1 MSLPIRMARRAAVLT
16 AVVTAMFTTTV
27 FITAVST
34 ASVAPPVA
42 AAGAPALAPTV
53 VPAVASAAVSAEGSG
68 RVAMRFETVQTYVMY
83 SADEGAGASNDDFVV
98 PVYVLPSEGGEPAR
112 NVRVVVDAS
121 GLAGVA
127 RLGDTHTCEAE
138 GPVFTCVYGDL
149 QNGDG
154 ESYSPLSLRGV
165 DGVEPGD
172 SGTVTYTATA
182 DNAPAV
188 TGTTRMTVG
197 GPSLSAPGQEEN
209 VSGLAPGKSAA
220 LTARLANNTRFPAN
234 QGVALRVDASEGLTL
249 TALHSNCFYA
259 GSAPTSAWCA
269 FPTKAA
275 PGAAY
280 AADAPLVYTVT
291 GPRTLTGEVTYT
303 WSSAPS
309 RPAGHTVRGVGPPLG
324 LVRAPARGIG
334 EGRGRVAVT
343 TTVQVDYR
351 PVTETVRGRVGDTVH
366 VRLGLEDLGPGRMTG
381 DEDPGRFEVVPP
393 EGTTVTS
400 VPYRFEEDGG
410 KWACVRPEKP
420 GGAFVCE
427 IGRDQFYEVRHEGG
441 TTAIDFHIRIDRQV
455 AGARGTIRTVNPYDR
470 TPGNDVAVIPLD
482 ASPAPPY
489 RYAWTWAAGALAVV
503 LLAAVHLRRRRRAAS
518 S

>member
-1 MSLPIRMARRAAVLT
+1 MSLPIRILGRATGPLALLTAAFTTAVLT
-16 AVVTAMFTTTV
+16 
-27 FITAVST
+27 TAVSAT
-34 ASVAPPVA
+34 AV
-42 AAGAPALAPTV
+42 LTT
-53 VPAVASAAVSAEGSG
+53 AVSATAVLTTAVSATGTAAEGAG
-68 RVAMRFETVQTYVMY
+68 RVAMRFETVGTYVMY
-83 SADEGAGASNDDFVV
+83 SADEGAGATNDGFVV
-98 PVYVLPSEGGEPAR
+98 PVYVQPSKGGEPAR
-112 NVRVVVDAS
+112 NVRVVIDAS

-127 RLGDTHTCEAE
+127 GVRDTTMCEAE
-138 GPVFTCVYGDL
+138 GPVFTCEYGDL

-182 DNAPAV
+182 DNASAV

-197 GPSLSAPGQEEN
+197 GPRLSAPGEEKN
-209 VSGLAPGKSAA
+209 VSGLAPGKSANV
-220 LTARLANNTRFPAN
+220 TARLANHTRFPAD
-234 QGVALRVDASEGLTL
+234 QGVALQVGASEGLTL

-259 GSAPTSAWCA
+259 GPAPTSAWCT

-291 GPRTLTGEVTYT
+291 GPRTLTGEVTYS

-324 LVRAPARGIG
+324 LVRTSAQDIG
-334 EGRGRVAVT
+334 DSRGRVAVS

-351 PVTETVRGRVGDTVH
+351 PVTATVRGRVGDTVH

-381 DEDPGRFEVVPP
+381 DEEPGRFEVVPP

-410 KWACVRPEKP
+410 KWACERPEKP
-420 GGAFVCE
+420 GGAFVCD
-427 IGRDQFYEVRHEGG
+427 IGRDPFFEVRHEGG

-455 AGARGTIRTVNPYDR
+455 AGAQGTVRTVNPYDR
-470 TPGNDVAVIPLD
+470 NPANDVAVIPLN

-489 RYAWTWAAGALAVV
+489 RYAWAWAAGALAVV
-503 LLAAVHLRRRRRAAS
+503 VLAVVYRRRRRRS
-518 S
+518 P

>member
-1 MSLPIRMARRAAVLT
+1 MSLPIRILGRTAVPAAFLT
-16 AVVTAMFTTTV
+16 AVFTTTV
-27 FITAVST
+27 FATAVDPT
-34 ASVAPPVA
+34 TVAPPVA
-42 AAGAPALAPTV
+42 PAAVAPGPVPATAVAPA
-53 VPAVASAAVSAEGSG
+53 AVAAESSG
-68 RVAMRFETVQTYVMY
+68 QVAMRFETVGTYVMY

-98 PVYVLPSEGGEPAR
+98 PVYVEPSEGAEPAR

-127 RLGDTHTCEAE
+127 TVGDTRMCEAE
-138 GPVFTCVYGDL
+138 GTVFTCVYGDL

-154 ESYSPLSLRGV
+154 ESYSPLSLGGV

-182 DNAPAV
+182 DNAPTI

-197 GPSLSAPGQEEN
+197 GPRLSAPGREKS
-209 VSGLAPGKSAA
+209 VSGLAPGKSARV
-220 LTARLANNTRFPAN
+220 TARLSNNTRFPAK
-234 QGVALRVDASEGLTL
+234 QGVALKVDASDGLTL

-275 PGAAY
+275 PGTSY
-280 AADAPLVYTVT
+280 ASDAPLVYTVT
-291 GPRTLTGEVTYT
+291 RPRTLTGEVTYT

-309 RPAGHTVRGVGPPLG
+309 RPAGHTVRGTGPPLG
-324 LVRAPARGIG
+324 LVRTPAQNFGDS
-334 EGRGRVAVT
+334 EGSVAVT

-351 PVTETVRGRVGDTVH
+351 PVTATVRGRVGDTVH

-381 DEDPGRFEVVPP
+381 DEEPGRFEVVPP
-393 EGTTVTS
+393 QGTTVTS

-410 KWACVRPEKP
+410 KWACDRPEKP

-427 IGRDQFYEVRHEGG
+427 IGRDQFHEVRRIGG

-455 AGARGTIRTVNPYDR
+455 AGAQGVIRTDNPYDR
-470 TPGNDVAVIPLD
+470 TPANDVAVIPLD
-482 ASPAPPY
+482 ASPAPPH
-489 RYAWTWAAGALAVV
+489 RYAWAWAAGALTVV
-503 LLAAVHLRRRRRAAS
+503 LLAAAAYVRRRRQATVS
-518 S
+518 

>member
-1 MSLPIRMARRAAVLT
+1 MSLPIRVLGRATGPAALLKAVFTTAVFSTVVFTTALFAAAVFAPAVFTT
-16 AVVTAMFTTTV
+16 AVTP
-27 FITAVST
+27 AV
-34 ASVAPPVA
+34 VPVA
-42 AAGAPALAPTV
+42 
-53 VPAVASAAVSAEGSG
+53 VAAEGSG
-68 RVAMRFETVQTYVMY
+68 RVTLRFETVGTYVMY
-83 SADEGAGASNDDFVV
+83 SADEGAGATNDGFVV
-98 PVYVLPSEGGEPAR
+98 PVHVQPSKGGEPAR

-127 RLGDTHTCEAE
+127 RVGDTTMCEAE
-138 GPVFTCVYGDL
+138 GPVFTCEYGDL

-197 GPSLSAPGQEEN
+197 GPRLSAPGQEKD
-209 VSGLAPGKSAA
+209 VRGLAPGKSANV
-220 LTARLANNTRFPAN
+220 TARLANHSRFPAS
-234 QGVALRVDASEGLTL
+234 QGVALQVDVSEGLTL

-259 GSAPTSAWCA
+259 GPAPASAWCM

-275 PGAAY
+275 AGAAY

-291 GPRTLTGEVTYT
+291 GPRTLTGEVTYA

-324 LVRAPARGIG
+324 LVRTSARDIG
-334 EGRGRVAVT
+334 DSEGKVAVS

-351 PVTETVRGRVGDTVH
+351 PVTATVRGRVGDTVH

-381 DEDPGRFEVVPP
+381 DEEPGRFEVVPP

-410 KWACVRPEKP
+410 KWACERPEKP
-420 GGAFVCE
+420 GGAFVCD
-427 IGRDQFYEVRHEGG
+427 IGRDQFFEVRHEGG

-455 AGARGTIRTVNPYDR
+455 AGAQGTVRTVNAYDR
-470 TPGNDVAVIPLD
+470 TPANDVAVIPLD

-489 RYAWTWAAGALAVV
+489 RYAWAWATGALAVV
-503 LLAAVHLRRRRRAAS
+503 LLALVYRRRRRRSAV
-518 S
+518 